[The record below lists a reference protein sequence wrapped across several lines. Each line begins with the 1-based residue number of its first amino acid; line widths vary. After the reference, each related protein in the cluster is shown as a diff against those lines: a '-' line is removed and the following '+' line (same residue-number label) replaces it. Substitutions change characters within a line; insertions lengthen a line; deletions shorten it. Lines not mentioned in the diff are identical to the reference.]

1 MYLHSSALSLHA
13 IEKFTDVCEYI
24 ILAMQR
30 NVLLSLLHVCI
41 WTEGHIL
48 MGRPKKKATA
58 MLSD

>member
-13 IEKFTDVCEYI
+13 IDNFTDVCEYI

-30 NVLLSLLHVCI
+30 NVLLSLLHERI